1 MNTKNINKI
10 PIAINIHQYR
20 INVGASPC
28 GCPSLITTNIHRNRS
43 ITKNINKILI
53 AIDRNKHQWM
63 FIDFLGINEYHRI
76 P

>member
-1 MNTKNINKI
+1 MN
-10 PIAINIHQYR
+10 
-20 INVGASPC
+20 
-28 GCPSLITTNIHRNRS
+28 
-43 ITKNINKILI
+43 TKNINKILI